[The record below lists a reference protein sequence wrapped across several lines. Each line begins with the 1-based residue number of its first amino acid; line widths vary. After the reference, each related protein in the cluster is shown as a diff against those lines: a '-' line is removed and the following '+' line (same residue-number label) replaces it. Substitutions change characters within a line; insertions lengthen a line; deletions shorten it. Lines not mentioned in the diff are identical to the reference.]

1 MCVPLPRWNLDFSK
15 YDKFISISCHPAPS
29 QPFFLP
35 LPLLKVHFHSLNF
48 LPFSSS
54 SIPTCCRQ
62 RKQVSLLGL
71 VEEGPGRQ
79 HPAPLTFRKFSFFK
93 KLSFFSLSLICRHLV
108 DPWRDGQSCRNRP
121 PCFWPCL
128 SHLNLYN
135 SSKALI
141 KPVWCRWCMQW
152 KGGWGRWWRTA
163 NQPKQVHLG

>member
-15 YDKFISISCHPAPS
+15 RDKFISISCHPAPS

-79 HPAPLTFRKFSFFK
+79 QPAPLTFRKFSFFK
-93 KLSFFSLSLICRHLV
+93 TLSFFSLSHLLPPGRPLKRWAVVQKLTSMLLGVPVTPQLIQLV
-108 DPWRDGQSCRNRP
+108 QSFNQT
-121 PCFWPCL
+121 CL
-128 SHLNLYN
+128 
-135 SSKALI
+135 
-141 KPVWCRWCMQW
+141 M
-152 KGGWGRWWRTA
+152 
-163 NQPKQVHLG
+163 